1 MMAGLA
7 VWGCAFNAL
16 YGVQALGCAAAWQAV
31 PFGPSSQLRAL
42 LVIVL
47 AVFLSLHAAVIA
59 WAMRR
64 RDGVQADGGE
74 RLSAR
79 VALAV
84 AWIGLAAT
92 LVTGAPALLL
102 SLCGS
107 PVGP

>member
-1 MMAGLA
+1 MVAGLA

-16 YGVQALGCAAAWQAV
+16 YGVQALGCAAGWEAV
-31 PFGPSSQLRAL
+31 PFGPSSLLRA
-42 LVIVL
+42 VL
-47 AVFLSLHAAVIA
+47 MSVMAIALCLHTAVIA
-59 WAMRR
+59 WTMRR
-64 RDGVQADGGE
+64 RHDVPVDGGA

-107 PVGP
+107 PVGA